1 MTEIIPAID
10 IIDGRCVRLSKG
22 DYSTK
27 KVYDAPVLDMALS
40 YADCG
45 VGRIHMVDLDGAKA
59 SQPVN
64 LRTLE
69 EVASRVGVEIEWGG
83 GIASSE
89 NLRSVLDAGATCP
102 IIGSI
107 AVREPAL
114 MHSWLKEFGAD
125 RIVLGA
131 DARDGKI
138 AVKGWLED
146 SELGIPELIE
156 QFLPDGLRQVVC
168 TDISKDGMLQGPS
181 FEMYASLAEQ
191 FPGIIFTVSGGIS
204 SMADIERIAAM
215 GLPRVIV
222 GKAVYEGRITLKD
235 IEKWSQ
241 NA

>member
-146 SELGIPELIE
+146 SEVGIPELIE

-204 SMADIERIAAM
+204 SMADIERIAEM

>member
-1 MTEIIPAID
+1 MTEIVPAID
-10 IIDGRCVRLSKG
+10 IIDGKCVRLSKG
-22 DYSTK
+22 DYATK
-27 KVYDAPVLDMALS
+27 KVYDSSVLDMALS

-45 VGRIHMVDLDGAKA
+45 VRRIHMVDLDGAKA
-59 SQPVN
+59 SEPIN

-69 EVASRVGVEIEWGG
+69 TVASRTSVEIEWGG
-83 GIASSE
+83 GIASSQ
-89 NLRSVLDAGATCP
+89 NLRSVLDAGADCP

-107 AVREPAL
+107 AVRQPDL
-114 MHSWLKEFGAD
+114 MHAWLKEFGSD

-131 DARDGKI
+131 DARGGKI

-146 SELGIPELIE
+146 SELGIPELIS

-181 FEMYASLAEQ
+181 FELYESLSQQ
-191 FPGIIFTVSGGIS
+191 FPQIIFTVSGGIS
-204 SMADIERIAAM
+204 SMADIERIAGM

>member
-156 QFLPDGLRQVVC
+156 QFLPDGLSQVVC

-204 SMADIERIAAM
+204 SMADIERIAEM

>member
-1 MTEIIPAID
+1 MTQIVPAID

-22 DYSTK
+22 DYATK
-27 KVYDAPVLDMALS
+27 KVYDSSVLDMAMS

-45 VGRIHMVDLDGAKA
+45 VRRIHMVDLDGAKA
-59 SQPVN
+59 STPVN

-69 EVASRVGVEIEWGG
+69 EVASKVDLEIEWGG

-89 NLRSVLDAGATCP
+89 DLRSVFNAGGDCP

-114 MHSWLKEFGAD
+114 MHSWLKEFGAE

-131 DARDGKI
+131 DARNGRI

-146 SELGIPELIE
+146 SQLGIPELIQ
-156 QFLPDGLRQVVC
+156 QFLPDGLTQVVC
-168 TDISKDGMLQGPS
+168 TDISRDGMLQGPS
-181 FEMYASLAEQ
+181 FDLYASLMEQ

-204 SMADIERIAAM
+204 SMADIEKVAGM

>member
-156 QFLPDGLRQVVC
+156 QFLPDGLSQVVC